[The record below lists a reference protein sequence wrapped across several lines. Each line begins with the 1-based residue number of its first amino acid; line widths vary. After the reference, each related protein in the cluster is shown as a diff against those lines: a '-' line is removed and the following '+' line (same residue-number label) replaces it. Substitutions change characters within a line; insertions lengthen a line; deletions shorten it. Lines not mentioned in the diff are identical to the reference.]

1 MTLSLPCER
10 GCQLGRVLLRALP
23 PLEPGPRDGHV
34 VVRAAR
40 GVAVDRLA
48 GEDLAVRAARA
59 EPEGS
64 RCRVQNRTGDPGL
77 LGDLQHR
84 LLLTGHAALVQHLL
98 APGDRRV
105 TRVEREDDRGVDV
118 RRGDRVDVL
127 LRDRAV
133 DRVVDRAVRD
143 PDLGHVPGRVGQGR
157 RSRRVHQERRLVV
170 DRREP
175 VEVRLERLAELGDD
189 LDEERD
195 PREIGQLEAA
205 VPEPFCRVLVDLARV
220 VVLHNLVLV
229 VEDRGAEHG
238 RILTG
243 LASDLGAVEIPDT
256 LFLLKPEHGFSH
268 LHSYCISMA
277 SFGSRMLMM
286 MKTSSPATRP

>member
-1 MTLSLPCER
+1 M
-10 GCQLGRVLLRALP
+10 
-23 PLEPGPRDGHV
+23 
-34 VVRAAR
+34 VRTAR
-40 GVAVDRLA
+40 RVAVDRLA
-48 GEDLAVRAARA
+48 GEDLAVGAARA
-59 EPEGS
+59 EPEG
-64 RCRVQNRTGDPGL
+64 RRGRVEDRTRDPGL
-77 LGDLQHR
+77 FGDLDHA
-84 LLLTGHAALVQHLL
+84 LLLAGHAALVQHLL
-98 APGDRRV
+98 APGDRGV
-105 TRVEREDDRGVDV
+105 GRVEREHDRGTDI
-118 RRGDRVDVL
+118 RRGEHVDVL

-143 PDLGHVPGRVGQGR
+143 ADLGHVPGRVGQGGR
-157 RSRRVHQERRLVV
+157 GGRVHQERRLVV
-170 DRREP
+170 DRGEP
-175 VEVRLERLAELGDD
+175 VDVALERLAELADD

-195 PREIGQLEAA
+195 AREVGQLEAA
-205 VPEPFCRVLVDLARV
+205 VPEPLCRVLVDLARV

-238 RILTG
+238 RVLAG

-268 LHSYCISMA
+268 LHSYCISRA